1 MITNYINKGDIF
13 LVELNGRGSVIN
25 KTRPCII
32 LKAISSIAT
41 VIPITSKIKG
51 NRNHLFLKANK
62 NGLIKDSEAL
72 FEQITTVDR
81 EQLIKPLGRLDDSDV
96 LKLNNKLVEVLC

>member
-13 LVELNGRGSVIN
+13 LFELNGRGSVIN
-25 KTRPCII
+25 KTRPCIV

-62 NGLIKDSEAL
+62 NGLINCSL
-72 FEQITTVDR
+72 STVVICSNNASLS
-81 EQLIKPLGRLDDSDV
+81 LIKPFLLAF
-96 LKLNNKLVEVLC
+96 KNK